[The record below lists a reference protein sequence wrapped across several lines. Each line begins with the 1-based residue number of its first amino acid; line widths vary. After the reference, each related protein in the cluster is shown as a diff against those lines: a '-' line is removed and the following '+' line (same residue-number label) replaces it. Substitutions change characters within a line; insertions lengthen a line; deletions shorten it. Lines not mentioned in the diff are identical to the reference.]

1 MSVLVHAEIHGL
13 AGRVVELRDVL
24 LAHAE
29 ALAAAE
35 GCLGATASER
45 LGPDRA
51 EFVLE
56 VEWSGEDALRT
67 HYGTT
72 EYSRYSDAIS
82 PLLARPSDVRVHYVD
97 RTIAAQADLSA
108 DPTRQG

>member
-1 MSVLVHAEIHGL
+1 MSILVHAEIHGL

-24 LAHAE
+24 LAHTE

-45 LGPDRA
+45 LGPERA
-51 EFVLE
+51 EFVLD
-56 VEWSGEDALRT
+56 VEWRDEAALRT
-67 HYGTT
+67 HYATT
-72 EYSRYSDAIS
+72 EYSRYADAVS
-82 PLLARPSDVRVHYVD
+82 PLLARPSDVRMHYVD
-97 RTIAAQADLSA
+97 RTVAAQADLSD

>member
-24 LAHAE
+24 LAHTE
-29 ALAAAE
+29 ALAAA
-35 GCLGATASER
+35 GGFLGATASER

-51 EFVLE
+51 ELVLD
-56 VEWSGEDALRT
+56 VEWESEEALRA
-67 HYGTT
+67 HYATS
-72 EYSRYSDAIS
+72 EYSRYADAVG
-82 PLLARPSDVRVHYVD
+82 PLLARPSDVRVHYVE
-97 RTIAAQADLSA
+97 RTVAAQADLSA